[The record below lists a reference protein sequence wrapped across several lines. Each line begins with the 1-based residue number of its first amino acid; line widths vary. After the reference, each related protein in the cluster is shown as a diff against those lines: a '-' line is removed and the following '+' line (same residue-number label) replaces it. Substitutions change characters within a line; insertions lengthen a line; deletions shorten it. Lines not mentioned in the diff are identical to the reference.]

1 MTIFDYLVLGIIG
14 FSILVGLMRG
24 AIHELFS
31 VLGWILAFYLANHFN
46 GQVIYYMPE
55 QIPGEAIK
63 AMAAFLIVFLLVL
76 FVCALC
82 ALLLTTLVKA
92 IGLGG
97 FNRLLGGFAGAIKG
111 VLIVCI
117 LGMLAAMTDLPKDA
131 RWTNAM
137 LSAPVEMLVLKLLP
151 WMPSSIAG
159 HVHLDH
165 QRVDES
171 AI

>member
-1 MTIFDYLVLGIIG
+1 M
-14 FSILVGLMRG
+14 
-24 AIHELFS
+24 H
-31 VLGWILAFYLANHFN
+31 
-46 GQVIYYMPE
+46 YMPE

-63 AMAAFLIVFLLVL
+63 AMAAFLIIFLLVL

-82 ALLLTTLVKA
+82 ALLLTTLMKA

-97 FNRLLGGFAGAIKG
+97 FNRILGGIAGAGKG

-117 LGMLAAMTDLPKDA
+117 LAMLAAMTDLPKDA

-137 LSAPVEMLVLKLLP
+137 LSAPVEVLVLKLLP
-151 WMPSSIAG
+151 WMPSSISE